1 MKMKLIKIYLAVVTV
16 LLLVGIGLGVYAW
29 YTLQKLNTA
38 TSEVGGVPAGDTAPA
53 PKPTVILDKPIVIKT
68 SELPA
73 SQQKVL
79 DTVGITADSFTI
91 TQDMVTCAEGAVGGT
106 RMQEILDGSA
116 PSPLE
121 SLKLLPCLKK

>member
-1 MKMKLIKIYLAVVTV
+1 MKLIKIYLVVVTV

-29 YTLQKLNTA
+29 YTLQALNTA
-38 TSEVGGVPAGDTAPA
+38 TSEVGGVTTESSE
-53 PKPTVILDKPIVIKT
+53 PTIVIDEPIVIKT

-91 TQDMVTCAEGAVGGT
+91 TQNMVSCAEEAIGGA
-106 RMQEILDGSA
+106 RMQEILDGAA

-121 SLKLLPCLKK
+121 SLKLLPCMKK